1 MLDKR
6 FIREHPD
13 EVKAAVRVKGI
24 DLDVDEL
31 LDLDRESRRLQ
42 TELDQAQALRRSS
55 SREYARAD
63 EARRAQLK
71 IEHEK
76 LEAQLRALR
85 EQLAETSETLNGLL
99 LLTPAIP
106 WPGAP
111 IGPDESANVVIRS
124 FGTPPEFGFRPL
136 DHVDLLEKR
145 GWADFARARKV
156 SGERAYAL
164 TGDMVL
170 LERAVL
176 SYALDLLR
184 DKDFTLVSVPS
195 LVRDQALIGT
205 GMFPAHRE
213 ETYAIPADDLYL
225 AGTAEVALVGFH
237 SDEIL
242 DHKQLPIRYAGI
254 SPCFRREA
262 GSAGR
267 DVRGLLRVHQFEKV
281 EQFVICAAELAES
294 DRWHE
299 ELLGTAEQLL
309 QGLGLAYEVM
319 EVSTGDMGAGKYRMN
334 DINTWMPSLGTFR
347 ETHSCSSLLDWQ
359 ARRANVRYRDTDG
372 TVRFAYTLNNTA
384 IATPRIL
391 AVLVENFQTADAQV
405 RIPEV
410 LRPYLGGRSLLLSGG
425 TGGSSPL
432 EPIVL

>member
-6 FIREHPD
+6 FIRDHPG
-13 EVKAAVRVKGI
+13 EVKRAVREKGI
-24 DLDVDEL
+24 ELDVDAL
-31 LDLDRESRRLQ
+31 LDLDREIRALQ
-42 TELDQAQALRRSS
+42 YEVDQLQARRRSS
-55 SREYARAD
+55 ASGPVAAD
-63 EARRAQLK
+63 EVHRAY
-71 IEHEK
+71 
-76 LEAQLRALR
+76 LRDLNAKVKAKR
-85 EQLAETSETLNGLL
+85 EELTRKNEDLNKLL
-99 LLTPAIP
+99 LLTPTIP
-106 WPGAP
+106 WKGAP
-111 IGPDESANVVIRS
+111 VGPDESANVVIRTV
-124 FGTPPEFGFRPL
+124 GTPPEFGFKPL
-136 DHVDLLEKR
+136 DHVELLEKR

-156 SGERAYAL
+156 AGERAYAL
-164 TGDMVL
+164 ISDLVL
-170 LERAVL
+170 LERAVH
-176 SYALDLLR
+176 SYALDMLSG
-184 DKDFTLVSVPS
+184 KDFTLVSVPS
-195 LVRDQALIGT
+195 LVREEPLIGT

-237 SDEIL
+237 GGEIL

-281 EQFVICAAELAES
+281 EQFVICAADVAES
-294 DRWHE
+294 DRWHA

-334 DINTWMPSLGTFR
+334 DINTWMPSLGAYR

-372 TVRFAYTLNNTA
+372 TVRYAYTLNNTA
-384 IATPRIL
+384 VATPRIL
-391 AVLVENFQTADAQV
+391 AALVENFQTSEAQV
-405 RIPEV
+405 RVPAV
-410 LRPYLGGRSLLLSGG
+410 LRPYLGGRELL
-425 TGGSSPL
+425 
-432 EPIVL
+432 